1 MSNDQTKT
9 AYGSPPLSIPHIYL
23 QYSDCF
29 IIFLLVLQLLAG
41 IDLRG
46 QADRASGIISNLR
59 RLVLRLLRHNVLHVC
74 SRIVK
79 VDSTKSIVII
89 SSKDQ
94 DTLAS
99 IKWYQFSG
107 CSVRISSFPRLD
119 LFSYLLSKKK
129 PQKRVRSIHPWS
141 KPV

>member
-1 MSNDQTKT
+1 
-9 AYGSPPLSIPHIYL
+9 
-23 QYSDCF
+23 
-29 IIFLLVLQLLAG
+29 
-41 IDLRG
+41 
-46 QADRASGIISNLR
+46 
-59 RLVLRLLRHNVLHVC
+59 RLLRRNVMHVC

-79 VDSTKSIVII
+79 VVSTKSIFII
-89 SSKDQ
+89 SSKDR

-119 LFSYLLSKKK
+119 LFSYLLSKKN
-129 PQKRVRSIHPWS
+129 PEKRVRSIHPLS